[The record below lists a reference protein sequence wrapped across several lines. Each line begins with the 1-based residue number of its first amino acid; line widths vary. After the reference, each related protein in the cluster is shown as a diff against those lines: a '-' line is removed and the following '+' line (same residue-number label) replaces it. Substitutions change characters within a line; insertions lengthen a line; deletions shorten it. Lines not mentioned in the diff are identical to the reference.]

1 MRAQRTGYTILELMM
16 AMAVFAIIAAIAYP
30 RFHEVVR
37 DAALR
42 SSRQEMAAYLVRAR
56 AAALQRGRQTYF
68 IRDGDA
74 VRVAVDSSGTQ
85 VPLFA
90 ALDLRAEHGVSV
102 VRTTFRDT
110 IAFDPRGYAVGLGAT
125 EVIAVTRE
133 GARDS
138 VCVTKLGKVIAQGCA
153 L

>member
-1 MRAQRTGYTILELMM
+1 MRRQRTGYTILELMI

-30 RFHEVVR
+30 RFHEVTR

-68 IRDGDA
+68 IRAGDS
-74 VRVAVDSSGTQ
+74 VRVAVDSSGTP
-85 VPLFA
+85 VPLFS
-90 ALDLRAEHGVSV
+90 ALDLHVQHAVSI
-102 VRTTFRDT
+102 VRTTRDT
-110 IAFDPRGYAVGLGAT
+110 ITFDPRGYAVGLGAT
-125 EVIAVTRE
+125 EVIAVGRE

-138 VCVTKLGKVIAQGCA
+138 VCVTKLGKVIDRGCA